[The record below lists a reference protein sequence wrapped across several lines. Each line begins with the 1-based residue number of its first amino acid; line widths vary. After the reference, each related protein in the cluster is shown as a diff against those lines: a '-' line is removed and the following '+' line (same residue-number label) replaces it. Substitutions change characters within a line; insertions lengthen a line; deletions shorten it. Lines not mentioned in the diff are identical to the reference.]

1 MAVTLKRSPKELR
14 DHLVL
19 ESPQLA
25 NVGFK
30 FPMMRELIQRW
41 CQSRRVFFP
50 QKPPMEVAA
59 VSTAARDSD
68 VTVSAVGWH
77 GSWHEKGHGKEKSRE
92 KRKEKRKGKRQGKE
106 RQGERRRER
115 QGKEQQQERTGKL
128 VARASRSE
136 VDGTVPWLL
145 WSLLEMG
152 SQEGPVPSMAEASSD
167 GTRCNGVTSFTDC
180 CF

>member
-1 MAVTLKRSPKELR
+1 MIDDDIKVAVMITSCWRVHSWQTWN
-14 DHLVL
+14 
-19 ESPQLA
+19 S
-25 NVGFK
+25 FK
-30 FPMMRELIQRW
+30 FTVMRELLQHW

-50 QKPPMEVAA
+50 QKPPIEVAA

-77 GSWHEKGHGKEKSRE
+77 GSWHEKGHGKGKSRE
-92 KRKEKRKGKRQGKE
+92 KERGKEKAKGRERKARRKEERKAREKNNSGKGK
-106 RQGERRRER
+106 
-115 QGKEQQQERTGKL
+115 
-128 VARASRSE
+128 SE

-152 SQEGPVPSMAEASSD
+152 SQEGPMPSMAGASSD
-167 GTRCNGVTSFTDC
+167 GTWCNGVTSFTDC